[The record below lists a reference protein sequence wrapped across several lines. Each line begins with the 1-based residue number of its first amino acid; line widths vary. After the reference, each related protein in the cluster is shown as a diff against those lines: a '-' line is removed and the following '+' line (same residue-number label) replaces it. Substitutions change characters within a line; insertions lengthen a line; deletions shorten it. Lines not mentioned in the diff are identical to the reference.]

1 MFVCGL
7 PFLICLSR
15 RIRFVTLQYLPNR
28 TAGEIKA
35 ELMDVV
41 KLYKRA
47 GFYIRDACMDNEFE
61 PLTKLLLDKLVINT
75 TAKSEHVGEI
85 EKKIQHVK
93 NRARSTKAA

>member
-7 PFLICLSR
+7 PFLISMSR

-28 TAGEIKA
+28 TAKELRGG
-35 ELMDVV
+35 LMDIV

-47 GFYIRDACMDNEFE
+47 GFVIRDCIMDNEFE
-61 PLTKLLLDKLVINT
+61 PLVKLLLDKLVINT
-75 TAKSEHVGEI
+75 TAKNEHVGEI

-93 NRARSTKAA
+93 NRAR